1 MLRRWTVYDQRMKAL
16 IAAGGLHQDADGWR
30 VHTVTGELIGPDPDL
45 ERPLS
50 AAELLNHPPLRGG
63 PCPTSTRASSASAN
77 SRGVHAPTFPPCG
90 VRSGRP
96 QAGRGANDWAARA
109 TNARSHSEGRG
120 PARQSGPAPFAE
132 REQLEQSGSFQ

>member
-50 AAELLNHPPLRGG
+50 AAEL
-63 PCPTSTRASSASAN
+63 SITR
-77 SRGVHAPTFPPCG
+77 
-90 VRSGRP
+90 
-96 QAGRGANDWAARA
+96 
-109 TNARSHSEGRG
+109 
-120 PARQSGPAPFAE
+120 PFAE
-132 REQLEQSGSFQ
+132 ALPDLYKSIERIRK